1 MTQLQTIQAMKKVL
15 LFALLL
21 YLAACS
27 SGKQALQRGN
37 YEESVLKAINRLRSN
52 PDHKKARATLQ
63 EAFPLTVSYH
73 QEKIATLKSSTEP
86 FRWEKILDSYNTLT
100 MLHEEI
106 QRCPACRQL
115 APGSRSYLNEAAE
128 ARFQAAAERY
138 LAGEQAFK
146 RDHSRL
152 SAKEAFLHYR
162 RANELQPDYRDVR
175 AKMDEAY
182 YYATLKVVLEQI
194 PVHSRTLGLSH
205 EFFQNKI
212 NEFASGARM
221 NEFVRF
227 YTPQEAQTAKL
238 KQPDHVVRL
247 QFDDFVVGQVY
258 LKESTE
264 TLTRDSVVVGQVEVD
279 GVKQNVYGK
288 VTAQFTTF
296 RKTVSSRGLLDMQ
309 IFDPVAN
316 RVVNQQKMPGEFVW
330 QSEWGTF
337 KGDERALNKKQLD
350 VCKLREVPPPPPQDL
365 FTEFCRPIYAQVT
378 DNLQRFYRNY

>member
-1 MTQLQTIQAMKKVL
+1 
-15 LFALLL
+15 LFTFLL

-27 SGKQALQRGN
+27 SGKQALQRGD

-52 PDHKKARATLQ
+52 PEHKKARATLQ

-73 QEKIATLKSSTEP
+73 QEKINALKSSTEP
-86 FRWEKILDSYNTLT
+86 FYWEKVLDSYNTLT
-100 MLHEEI
+100 RLHEEI

-115 APGSRSYLNEAAE
+115 APNSRAYLNEAAE

-138 LAGEQAFK
+138 QAGELAFK
-146 RDHSRL
+146 RDNSRL
-152 SAKEAFLHYR
+152 SAKEAYLHYR
-162 RANELQPDYRDVR
+162 RANELQPDYRNVR
-175 AKMDEAY
+175 AKMEEAY
-182 YYATLKVVLEQI
+182 SYATLKVVLEQI
-194 PVHSRTLGLSH
+194 PVHSRTVGLSH

-212 NEFASGARM
+212 NEFASSAQM
-221 NEFVRF
+221 NEFVQF
-227 YTPQEAQTAKL
+227 YTPQEAQTIKL
-238 KQPDHVVRL
+238 NKPDHVVRL

-264 TLTRDSVVVGQVEVD
+264 TITRDSVVVGKVEVN
-279 GVKQNVYGK
+279 GVKKDVYGK

-296 RKTVSSRGLLDMQ
+296 RKTVSSKGLMDMQ
-309 IFDPVAN
+309 ILDPAAN

-350 VCKLREVPPPPPQDL
+350 ICKLREVPPPPPQDL
-365 FTEFCRPIYAQVT
+365 FIEFCKPIYSQVT
-378 DNLQRFYRNY
+378 ANLERFYRSY

>member
-1 MTQLQTIQAMKKVL
+1 MKRVL
-15 LFALLL
+15 LFSLLL

-63 EAFPLTVSYH
+63 EGFPLTVSYH
-73 QEKIATLKSSTEP
+73 LERITALKNSSEP
-86 FRWEKILDSYNTLT
+86 FRWEGILDSYNTLT
-100 MLHEEI
+100 MLNSEL

-115 APGSRSYLNEAAE
+115 VTGSRSYLNEAAD
-128 ARFQAAAERY
+128 ARYQAASDRY
-138 LAGEQAFK
+138 QAGVQALN
-146 RDHSRL
+146 RDNSRI
-152 SAKEAFLHYR
+152 SAKEAFLHFK

-182 YYATLKVVLEQI
+182 FFATLKVVLEQI
-194 PVHSRTLGLSH
+194 PVHSRTMGLSH

-212 NEFASGARM
+212 NEFASSVRM

-227 YTPQEAQTAKL
+227 YTPQEAQATKLAK
-238 KQPDHVVRL
+238 PDHVVRL
-247 QFDDFVVGQVY
+247 QFDEFVVGQVF

-264 TLTRDSVVVGQVEVD
+264 TFTRDSVVVGQVKVE
-279 GVKQNVYGK
+279 GVIRDVYGK
-288 VTAQFTTF
+288 VSAQFTTF

-309 IFDPVAN
+309 IYDPAAN

-337 KGDERALNKKQLD
+337 RGDERALTKKQLEI
-350 VCKLREVPPPPPQDL
+350 CQLREVPPPPPQDL
-365 FTEFCRPIYAQVT
+365 FIEFCKPIYTQVT
-378 DNLQRFYRNY
+378 AHLQNYYRNY

>member
-1 MTQLQTIQAMKKVL
+1 MRPFGRNRAGLPAFPAFYLPPFAGRRPAAGKGTFFLAKFPGSLPLTTQLQTIQAMKKVL

-37 YEESVLKAINRLRSN
+37 YEESVLKAVNRLRSN

-73 QEKIATLKSSTEP
+73 QEKIAALKSSTEP

-106 QRCPACRQL
+106 QRCPACRHW
-115 APGSRSYLNEAAE
+115 PRVPRSYLNEAAE
-128 ARFQAAAERY
+128 ARFQAAPN
-138 LAGEQAFK
+138 GTWPVNKAFK

-205 EFFQNKI
+205 EFFRTK
-212 NEFASGARM
+212 
-221 NEFVRF
+221 
-227 YTPQEAQTAKL
+227 
-238 KQPDHVVRL
+238 
-247 QFDDFVVGQVY
+247 
-258 LKESTE
+258 STN
-264 TLTRDSVVVGQVEVD
+264 S
-279 GVKQNVYGK
+279 
-288 VTAQFTTF
+288 
-296 RKTVSSRGLLDMQ
+296 
-309 IFDPVAN
+309 
-316 RVVNQQKMPGEFVW
+316 
-330 QSEWGTF
+330 
-337 KGDERALNKKQLD
+337 
-350 VCKLREVPPPPPQDL
+350 PP
-365 FTEFCRPIYAQVT
+365 AHA
-378 DNLQRFYRNY
+378 

>member
-1 MTQLQTIQAMKKVL
+1 MKRVL
-15 LFALLL
+15 LISLLL

-63 EAFPLTVSYH
+63 EGFPLTVSYH
-73 QEKIATLKSSTEP
+73 LERVAALKNSSEP
-86 FRWEKILDSYNTLT
+86 FRWESILDSYNTLT
-100 MLHEEI
+100 MLHSEL

-115 APGSRSYLNEAAE
+115 VSGSRSYLNEAAD
-128 ARFQAAAERY
+128 ARYQAASDRY
-138 LAGEQAFK
+138 RAGVQALN
-146 RDHSRL
+146 RDNGRI
-152 SAKEAFLHYR
+152 SAKEAFLHFR

-182 YYATLKVVLEQI
+182 FFATLKVVLEQI
-194 PVHSRTLGLSH
+194 PVHSRTMGLSH

-212 NEFASGARM
+212 NEFASSVRM

-227 YTPQEAQTAKL
+227 YTPQEAQATKLAK
-238 KQPDHVVRL
+238 PDHVVRP
-247 QFDDFVVGQVY
+247 QFDEFVVGQVF

-264 TLTRDSVVVGQVEVD
+264 TFTRDSVVVGQVKVE
-279 GVKQNVYGK
+279 GVNKDVYGK
-288 VTAQFTTF
+288 VSAQFTTF
-296 RKTVSSRGLLDMQ
+296 RKTISSRGLLDMQ
-309 IFDPVAN
+309 IYDPTAN

-337 KGDERALNKKQLD
+337 KGDERALTRKQLEI
-350 VCKLREVPPPPPQDL
+350 CQLREVPPPPPQDL
-365 FTEFCRPIYAQVT
+365 FIEFCKPIYGQVT
-378 DNLQRFYRNY
+378 AHLQNYYRNY